1 MNYYEK
7 YLKYKNK
14 YLELKNL
21 HGGMLRAG
29 PQPHLQQGVFNQLPP
44 PIPKPQLIVPQPQL
58 QPTIK
63 QEVPNCDNM
72 YKELYEYAYDLKLD
86 DLNKLLKKCPTIDIN
101 HIFEEKNNE
110 TALMIACN
118 SRSSKNETNNYY
130 IRQFVRRLIEHGAFK
145 NIKNTNGW
153 TPLMVT
159 IIRENYDL
167 IDDLLTGITS
177 AQINQQNNEGK
188 TALHFLAGR
197 SETYTKKLLAHGAD
211 FNIKDSNG
219 KTSIDAL
226 RDYYLGEV
234 GRNFENS
241 LQYKNDLALFNK

>member
-86 DLNKLLKKCPTIDIN
+86 DLNRLLKKCPTIDIN

-110 TALMIACN
+110 NDYMRDGFNRLEGTLSCN
-118 SRSSKNETNNYY
+118 KLSRDGWISCHTRISFLKWNQLKNKIKMNKKTKANKFHQLNN
-130 IRQFVRRLIEHGAFK
+130 L
-145 NIKNTNGW
+145 
-153 TPLMVT
+153 
-159 IIRENYDL
+159 
-167 IDDLLTGITS
+167 
-177 AQINQQNNEGK
+177 NNK
-188 TALHFLAGR
+188 
-197 SETYTKKLLAHGAD
+197 
-211 FNIKDSNG
+211 
-219 KTSIDAL
+219 
-226 RDYYLGEV
+226 
-234 GRNFENS
+234 
-241 LQYKNDLALFNK
+241 